1 MKLLEA
7 IQKQRKI
14 LSGINETE
22 IVIESLM
29 EDEDLS
35 ETFTRDTMIEEAQEV
50 FDSFKELLVTFL
62 GELEKQEISF
72 DAVELVGG
80 GSRIPKIIEIVQ

>member
-35 ETFTRDTMIEEAQEV
+35 ETFTRDMMIEEAQEV

>member
-1 MKLLEA
+1 LEA

-35 ETFTRDTMIEEAQEV
+35 ETFTRDMMIEEAQEV

>member
-1 MKLLEA
+1 
-7 IQKQRKI
+7 
-14 LSGINETE
+14 
-22 IVIESLM
+22 M